1 MSRFIFSADL
11 VDEMKEAV
19 RNIVNLLDVTD
30 SEVRRSAL
38 TALGEL
44 SKQREGLHCPPG
56 ACLNL
61 FFPEGLIPETR
72 NAVPSIVKALEDE
85 CSQVR
90 RSAVTALSEFSKQ
103 RE

>member
-1 MSRFIFSADL
+1 
-11 VDEMKEAV
+11 MKEAV
-19 RNIVNLLDVTD
+19 QKIVNLLDVTD
-30 SEVRRSAL
+30 WKVRHSAS

-44 SKQREGLHCPPG
+44 SKQCEGLHRLLG

-61 FFPEGLIPETR
+61 FFPEGLIPAIK
-72 NAVPSIVKALEDE
+72 NAVPSIVKALEDT

-90 RSAVTALSEFSKQ
+90 LSAMTALGEFSKQ

>member
-19 RNIVNLLDVTD
+19 PNIVNLLEVTD
-30 SEVRRSAL
+30 WEVRHSAL

-44 SKQREGLHCPPG
+44 SKQREGLHRLPG
-56 ACLNL
+56 TCLNL
-61 FFPEGLIPETR
+61 SFPEGLIPATR
-72 NAVPSIVKALEDE
+72 NAVPNIVKALEDG

-90 RSAVTALSEFSKQ
+90 CLAVTVLGEFSKQ